1 MKADPRHEKEDIQ
14 VSVSDTTLTITGEKK
29 QEEHVEKKEYVH
41 FERSYGSFAR
51 VFHLPAEVQTGKVKA
66 VFRDGVLEVRMP
78 NQYRT
83 EARKVL
89 VE

>member
-1 MKADPRHEKEDIQ
+1 MKKEDIQ

-78 NQYRT
+78 KT
-83 EARKVL
+83 EDAERKTRKVL